1 MDVVL
6 QSLTQHASAVTL
18 VLLISVVGLL
28 ALNLST
34 MARMRRTEA
43 KWRQILSGSSGESL
57 EQMLLNHFTT
67 HREFE
72 TRLGQLDGKL
82 SNLAG
87 KMLTTKRFLGLVRYD
102 AFPDVAG
109 NQSFALALYDDNGDG
124 AIISSIV
131 GRTSCRVYCKPLVGG
146 RSERD
151 LSQEENRA
159 FREASDSGLKTILS
173 H

>member
-6 QSLTQHASAVTL
+6 QSLTQHASVVTL
-18 VLLISVVGLL
+18 VLLIAVVASLV
-28 ALNLST
+28 LNAVTLS
-34 MARMRRTEA
+34 RIRQNER
-43 KWRQILSGSSGESL
+43 KWKQVLSDSSGHSL
-57 EQMLLNHFTT
+57 EKLLLNHFATQQ
-67 HREFE
+67 EFDQK
-72 TRLGQLDGKL
+72 LGQLDSKVA
-82 SNLAG
+82 SLAG

-124 AIISSIV
+124 AILSSIV

-151 LSQEENRA
+151 LSQEESRA
-159 FREASDSGLKTILS
+159 FREASEGGLKTILS